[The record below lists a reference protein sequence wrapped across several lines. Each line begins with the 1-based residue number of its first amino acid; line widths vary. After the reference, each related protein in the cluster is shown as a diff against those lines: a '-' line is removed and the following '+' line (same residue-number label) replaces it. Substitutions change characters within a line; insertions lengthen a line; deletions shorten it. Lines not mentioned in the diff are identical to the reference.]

1 MTRYPT
7 ARKGTRNHPP
17 ECFAEGGFAGSIRLD
32 LRAVTFMDASGV
44 RALVRMHVHC
54 EREGRSFSVHAC
66 SSHVERLLH
75 SPGLY
80 DILADDEDRRRL
92 AVA

>member
-1 MTRYPT
+1 
-7 ARKGTRNHPP
+7 
-17 ECFAEGGFAGSIRLD
+17 
-32 LRAVTFMDASGV
+32 MDASGV
-44 RALVRMHVHC
+44 RALVRMHEHC

-75 SPGLY
+75 SLGLY